1 MDLMSA
7 KDILELGQYD
17 VAALWAT
24 VAVEQEAV
32 RALAAK
38 VVLEISL
45 EGLGDCDRSTD
56 LQRKALKTGVLTII
70 ETGRAASWS
79 VLFRDMKNTYPTDV
93 ESRDRSFEMVVVGA
107 WVVTVSA

>member
-7 KDILELGQYD
+7 KDILELGQCD
-17 VAALWAT
+17 VARLWAT

-45 EGLGDCDRSTD
+45 EGLGDCDRSTG
-56 LQRKALKTGVLTII
+56 LQRKALDKGVLTII
-70 ETGRAASWS
+70 ETGRLALGS
-79 VLFRDMKNTYPTDV
+79 VLVRDMENTYLTDV
-93 ESRDRSFEMVVVGA
+93 E
-107 WVVTVSA
+107 